1 MFKLYLLVTIFY
13 VYVYLHIIQFY
24 MLARMQKKL
33 LVLESFIEKYK

>member
-1 MFKLYLLVTIFY
+1 MFKVYLLMTIFCI
-13 VYVYLHIIQFY
+13 YVYLHVIQFY